1 MPLTPS
7 AASHFLCPRKHQ
19 KEVTRN
25 VFSTF
30 IKHCLAYLMHKN
42 ISITYTDGPFLMN
55 SRNNETEWAQVE
67 AQMNKVTI
75 LVSVNT
81 EMVP

>member
-1 MPLTPS
+1 
-7 AASHFLCPRKHQ
+7 
-19 KEVTRN
+19 
-25 VFSTF
+25 
-30 IKHCLAYLMHKN
+30 MHKN

>member
-1 MPLTPS
+1 
-7 AASHFLCPRKHQ
+7 
-19 KEVTRN
+19 
-25 VFSTF
+25 
-30 IKHCLAYLMHKN
+30 MHKN

-81 EMVP
+81 EMVPWKHYLRYDQVVN